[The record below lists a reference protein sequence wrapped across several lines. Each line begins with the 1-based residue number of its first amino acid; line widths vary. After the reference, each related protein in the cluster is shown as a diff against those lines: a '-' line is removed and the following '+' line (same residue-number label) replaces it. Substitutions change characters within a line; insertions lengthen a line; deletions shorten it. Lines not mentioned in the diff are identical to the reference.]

1 MRSSRPKRKTLLR
14 LAAAVIF
21 RVLSRKRQPHAKLKR
36 KAKTVRDFG
45 DFGARTLVPDTVM
58 IDFERYLKTASGTL
72 VPDTVRTLVPDTVM
86 IDFEHYLKTAS
97 GKAFARE
104 RLLRT

>member
-1 MRSSRPKRKTLLR
+1 
-14 LAAAVIF
+14 
-21 RVLSRKRQPHAKLKR
+21 VLSRKRQPHAKLKR

-45 DFGARTLVPDTVM
+45 DFGARTLVPDTV
-58 IDFERYLKTASGTL
+58 
-72 VPDTVRTLVPDTVM
+72 RTLVPDTVM

-97 GKAFARE
+97 GKAFARK

>member
-1 MRSSRPKRKTLLR
+1 
-14 LAAAVIF
+14 
-21 RVLSRKRQPHAKLKR
+21 VLSRKRQPHAKLKR

-45 DFGARTLVPDTVM
+45 DFGARTLVPDTV
-58 IDFERYLKTASGTL
+58 RTL

-97 GKAFARE
+97 GKAFARK